1 MSEHDILHL
10 YNTGNY
16 LKVVRAIADSP
27 KTAKEIVSTTNMQ
40 EATIADMLSNLEKQ
54 NAAEYVDTKWKLTEI
69 GKAVLVKF
77 F

>member
-1 MSEHDILHL
+1 LSERNILTL
-10 YNTGNY
+10 YNAGNY

-27 KTAKEIVSTTNMQ
+27 EMAKEITSATNMQ
-40 EATIADMLSNLEKQ
+40 EVTIADMLENLEKQ
-54 NAAEYVDTKWKLTEI
+54 RAVEYVDAKWKLTEI

>member
-1 MSEHDILHL
+1 M
-10 YNTGNY
+10 
-16 LKVVRAIADSP
+16 KVVRAIADSP

>member
-1 MSEHDILHL
+1 
-10 YNTGNY
+10 
-16 LKVVRAIADSP
+16 
-27 KTAKEIVSTTNMQ
+27 MQ
-40 EATIADMLSNLEKQ
+40 EVTIADMLEKLEGQ

>member
-1 MSEHDILHL
+1 MSEHNILTV
-10 YNTGNY
+10 YNAGNY

-27 KTAKEIVSTTNMQ
+27 KTAKEITSTTNMQ
-40 EATIADMLSNLEKQ
+40 EVTIAGMLESLESQ
-54 NAAEYVDTKWKLTEI
+54 SAVEYADTKWKLTEI